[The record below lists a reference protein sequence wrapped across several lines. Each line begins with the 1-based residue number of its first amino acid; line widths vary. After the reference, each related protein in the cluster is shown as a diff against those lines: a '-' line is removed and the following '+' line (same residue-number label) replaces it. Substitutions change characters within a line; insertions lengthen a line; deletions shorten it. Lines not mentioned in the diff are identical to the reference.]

1 MICIDMRFRT
11 EIKPL
16 RSFPKLDPEK
26 PLLFLGS
33 CFAENIGNRLRTM
46 LWGASVNPAGILF
59 NPLSILR
66 SLETAGIP
74 SETRI
79 SIIEQTLVERDGL
92 FYSLL
97 TDTSVYGSTPD
108 ELCEKVN
115 QAFETLKK
123 DVTEAQAVI
132 ITLGTAYIYRWAQ
145 TGEVVANCHKLP
157 EHLYLRE
164 RINIEEC
171 EEALTGIITV
181 IRKMNPGADV
191 IMTVSPVRHLRDGF
205 EENSRSKAT
214 LLLAAGNLAEKKQIA
229 YFPAFEIMMD
239 DLRDYRFYGRDL
251 AHPSDEAVEY
261 IKDIFLDSAVST
273 ESRKLLD
280 EAEALARRAAHR
292 PLNPDSDN
300 AIRFMAETQ
309 KLKME
314 FAGKHPGMLHI

>member
-1 MICIDMRFRT
+1 MKFRT

-16 RSFPKLDPEK
+16 KSFPTLDPEK

-33 CFAENIGNRLRTM
+33 CFAENIGNRLRSM
-46 LWGASVNPAGILF
+46 LWDARINPAGILF

-66 SLETAGIP
+66 SLETAILP
-74 SETRI
+74 SDARI
-79 SIIEQTLVERDGL
+79 SSIERTLVERDGL
-92 FYSLL
+92 YYSLL
-97 TDTSVYGSTPD
+97 TDTSIYGTNPD

-115 QAFETLKK
+115 KAFESLKK
-123 DVTEAQAVI
+123 DVKESQAVI
-132 ITLGTAYIYRWAQ
+132 ITLGTAYVYRWAQ
-145 TGEVVANCHKLP
+145 TGDVVANCHKLP
-157 EHLYLRE
+157 VHLYLRD
-164 RINIEEC
+164 RIGIAEC
-171 EEALTGIITV
+171 DEALSRIITIV
-181 IRKMNPGADV
+181 KEMNPGADI

-214 LLLAAGNLAEKKQIA
+214 LLLSVGNLAEKEEIT
-229 YFPAFEIMMD
+229 YFPAFEILMD
-239 DLRDYRFYGRDL
+239 DLRDYRFYGLDL

-314 FAGKHPGMLHI
+314 FAEKHTGMLHI